1 MAAAKHRL
9 SNLTVLVD
17 YNKVQSYGRTSDVLD
32 LEPLVDKL
40 RSFGFVT
47 EEVDG
52 HDVDA
57 LGAILKKLPFK
68 SNSPSAVVCH
78 TVKGKGLPFA
88 EGNSEW
94 HHKSGLTDLDFQNM
108 YEIFS

>member
-1 MAAAKHRL
+1 M
-9 SNLTVLVD
+9 
-17 YNKVQSYGRTSDVLD
+17 QSYGRTSDVLD

-40 RSFGFVT
+40 ISFGFVT

-57 LGAILKKLPFK
+57 LELIFKKLPFK
-68 SNSPSAVVCH
+68 NDSPSAVVCH
-78 TVKGKGLPFA
+78 TVKGMGLPFA

-94 HHKSGLTDLDFQNM
+94 HHKSGLTELDFQNM